1 MRLGAILFLF
11 LAVLTGGL
19 SGQIPEGVEEGDA
32 FRPHPEAQRAI
43 GSLYSPFCPGF
54 MLEVCTARESIAL
67 RDSIQYLAYQ
77 GWSSSE
83 LVEWMLGNYGDQY
96 RAVPLG
102 TGAGLWA
109 WLLPPLGL
117 VGGIVVVTL
126 VLRRL
131 APSRRPEEAGP
142 EGLERGHPE
151 VAREV
156 TRDEEDRLR
165 MAIREIELSE
175 DPSF

>member
-1 MRLGAILFLF
+1 MRLSAILLLS

-83 LVEWMLGNYGDQY
+83 LVEWMLGNYGAQY

-109 WLLPPLGL
+109 WVLPPLGL
-117 VGGIVVVTL
+117 IGGIVVVTL

-131 APSRRPEEAGP
+131 APSRRPEEAGGP
-142 EGLERGHPE
+142 EREQPE
-151 VAREV
+151 AARVV
-156 TRDEEDRLR
+156 TGDEEDRLR

>member
-1 MRLGAILFLF
+1 MRLSAILFLS
-11 LAVLTGGL
+11 LAVLAGGL
-19 SGQIPEGVEEGDA
+19 SGQIPEGVEEGEA

-54 MLEVCTARESIAL
+54 MLEVCTAQESIAL

-83 LVEWMLGNYGDQY
+83 LVEWMLGNYGEQY

-109 WLLPPLGL
+109 WVFPPLAL
-117 VGGIVVVTL
+117 VGGVVVVTL
-126 VLRRL
+126 VLRRI
-131 APSRRPEEAGP
+131 APSRRPEEAES
-142 EGLERGHPE
+142 EGVEGVHPE
-151 VAREV
+151 LGRVV
-156 TRDEEDRLR
+156 TSDEEARLR